1 MLLLA
6 SELDSVDNSWVAED
20 RDYENCHHVVAENI
34 DNDVVVVVVD
44 GNVVVVAV
52 AAVVDDDNVVVVAV
66 VAVSC

>member
-44 GNVVVVAV
+44 GNVVVAV